1 LVHPRSTAAII
12 GQLLAPHQARDRNPD
27 LDPNYPVSQ

>member
-1 LVHPRSTAAII
+1 LVHPGSTAAIV
-12 GQLLAPHQARDRNPD
+12 GQLLAPHHARDRNPD